1 MSTGTD
7 LSGSFGRSAVGLTD
21 RLGRNPRRERR
32 ERDDQGRGTGPSA
45 TEASAPAVEA
55 PPVVTPPEPD
65 EPTGAPGRG
74 SSSTEATTS
83 VPETAAAPGT
93 AEEPRPQARAE
104 AGTAT
109 RRSPSSSSGRRGST
123 ARPRGGGRAPQDT
136 DLDANISYQ
145 VPVYVHPAVRTAAGT
160 RRKEDKLTNAEIAF
174 NALDEVQHR
183 LPGLIRDRRLQARPE
198 NSLFPGR
205 IRRGRLGGGGAAS
218 TAGEARR
225 VLWQMRATSG
235 ELEII
240 DGLVER
246 SGAESRSEL
255 IAVAMEET
263 LLR

>member
-1 MSTGTD
+1 MSTGSD
-7 LSGSFGRSAVGLTD
+7 LSGSFGRSAVGLSE

-32 ERDDQGRGTGPSA
+32 ERDDQGPTSNPPAAEAA
-45 TEASAPAVEA
+45 TPAVEA
-55 PPVVTPPEPD
+55 PPAVTPEPD
-65 EPTGAPGRG
+65 EPASAPGRG
-74 SSSTEATTS
+74 SRSADATLS
-83 VPETAAAPGT
+83 APETAPTSGT
-93 AEEPRPQARAE
+93 TEAPRPPARTE
-104 AGTAT
+104 TGTST
-109 RRSPSSSSGRRGST
+109 RRAPSTSSGRRGSS

-145 VPVYVHPAVRTAAGT
+145 VPVYVHPAVRTAAVT

-235 ELEII
+235 ELEVI

>member
-1 MSTGTD
+1 MSTGSD
-7 LSGSFGRSAVGLTD
+7 LSGSFGRSAVGLTE

-32 ERDDQGRGTGPSA
+32 ERDEQSGGTVTPAADTAAPAVQVPPAVTPEEPADRPGLGTSSA
-45 TEASAPAVEA
+45 DATASAPETVPAPPTEA
-55 PPVVTPPEPD
+55 PRPPARTE
-65 EPTGAPGRG
+65 TG
-74 SSSTEATTS
+74 TS
-83 VPETAAAPGT
+83 
-93 AEEPRPQARAE
+93 
-104 AGTAT
+104 T
-109 RRSPSSSSGRRGST
+109 RRSPSSSSGRRGSS

-136 DLDANISYQ
+136 ELDANISYQ

-160 RRKEDKLTNAEIAF
+160 RRKEEKLTNAEIAF
-174 NALDEVQHR
+174 DALDEVQHR

-218 TAGEARR
+218 TVGEARR
-225 VLWQMRATSG
+225 VLWQMRATNG
-235 ELEII
+235 ELEVI